1 MPEGAPPP
9 MDRDSKQLVGA
20 RLGQRSVF
28 LFKKRRFNVTIRRFT
43 KFTFV
48 MVVAA
53 LIAGVPPWDRIQ
65 RPATSQI
72 ENLHREIPIGVVL
85 PLTGALAAPY
95 GLPMQRGFELAREE
109 INNSGVFGGAKITF
123 ITEDDQGAV
132 EDAVKA
138 YNKLIDQDGVPVI
151 LGPANSNQVREA
163 FPIAQQNRVVAI
175 SSLSSAS
182 GLSAIGDFN
191 FRISLTTNVL
201 VPNGIRITQEKLRYT
216 KVATIYDDADL
227 YSTDSSKVV
236 RKALTANSVEIL
248 TTEAYQTGETDFS
261 TQLTRIKESNPD
273 AIFISALA
281 PEMVKIMIQAR
292 QLGISADIPFIVPD
306 LTGDEVAA
314 AGDAAEGA
322 VTFTSWTSTADTPGN
337 RAFVQNYR
345 AKYNTEPNPW
355 AAQSYAALYILAE
368 AIANAQSTD
377 ATAIRDALANT
388 KNFDTVLGKFSFNA
402 VGDAAYD
409 LMVLTVKNGNFK
421 VFE

>member
-1 MPEGAPPP
+1 M
-9 MDRDSKQLVGA
+9 K
-20 RLGQRSVF
+20 
-28 LFKKRRFNVTIRRFT
+28 IRRFT
-43 KFTFV
+43 KFAFALV
-48 MVVAA
+48 IAA
-53 LIAGVPPWDRIQ
+53 LIVGVPPWDQIQ
-65 RPATSQI
+65 RSATPQI
-72 ENLHREIPIGVVL
+72 EDLHREIPIGVVL

-109 INNSGVFGGAKITF
+109 INNSGQLGDAKITF
-123 ITEDDQGAV
+123 ITEDDRGTV
-132 EDAVKA
+132 EDAVEA
-138 YNKLIDQDGVPVI
+138 YNKLIHQGGVFVI
-151 LGPANSNQVREA
+151 LGPANSSQVREA

-191 FRISLTTNVL
+191 FRISLTTDVL
-201 VPNGIRITQEKLRYT
+201 VPTGIRITQEKLCYT

-227 YSTDSSKVV
+227 YSTDSNKVV
-236 RKALTANSVEIL
+236 REALTANGVEIL
-248 TTEAYQTGETDFS
+248 TTETYQTGGIDFS
-261 TQLTRIKESNPD
+261 TQLTRIKETSPD

-281 PEMVKIMIQAR
+281 PEMIEIMIQGR
-292 QLGISADIPFIVPD
+292 QLGIPTSVPFIVPD

-322 VTFTSWTSTADTPGN
+322 ITFTSWTSTADTPGN
-337 RAFVQNYR
+337 QAFVQNYQS
-345 AKYNTEPNPW
+345 KYGAEPNPW

-377 ATAIRDALANT
+377 ATAIRDALANI

-402 VGDAAYD
+402 IGDAVYD
-409 LMVLTVKNGNFK
+409 LMVLVVQNGNFE